1 MIVASLVCVI
11 SRIAWVNQLRYA
23 YSAGSFCLNLSLLQS
38 HLAVRCKVAH
48 VALPTSA
55 QQLLGLAALSSL
67 TSLGL
72 TLTSP
77 PAGPSE
83 RHDLLLQNI
92 ANMSHLR
99 DLALRHLTALP
110 HATTVL
116 SSLAKLQ
123 DLHITASTAVT
134 YDFQPC
140 TQLTYL
146 SFSQTCEQRAVVL
159 LPTSAMGSNASLAN
173 LKLSSICNVHN
184 LEFALQ
190 LTCLGMSSASL
201 QHSVVQWPNS
211 LPQLEEFWDLETLT
225 LGDDVVHA
233 LPAEWG
239 WYTNLMRLSLQN
251 LHVNELP
258 AWFSN
263 LQRLQ
268 ELEMNYARFQAFPA
282 SLSALEH
289 LEMLGLH
296 AYFTENVVDL
306 AALPKLTSLAFGEVL
321 REPDLSYDPIEFY
334 KVLSDEELHHL
345 KRLESACLV
354 RKVPLVRKHEGS
366 FWQDHWNFKMVD
378 TPDTD
383 IP

>member
-1 MIVASLVCVI
+1 M
-11 SRIAWVNQLRYA
+11 
-23 YSAGSFCLNLSLLQS
+23 G
-38 HLAVRCKVAH
+38 CKVAH
-48 VALPTSA
+48 IGLPTTP
-55 QQLLGLAALSSL
+55 QQLRGLAALSNL
-67 TSLGL
+67 TSLSL
-72 TLTSP
+72 TLTPP
-77 PAGPSE
+77 PAGPS
-83 RHDLLLQNI
+83 RGHDLLLKHI

-159 LPTSAMGSNASLAN
+159 LPTSAMGGHASLAN

-201 QHSVVQWPNS
+201 QHSIVEWPYN
-211 LPQLEEFWDLETLT
+211 LPQLEEFWDLEVLT
-225 LGDDVVHA
+225 LGDDAVHA

-239 WYTNLMRLSLQN
+239 CYTNLLRLCLQN
-251 LHVNELP
+251 LHVDELP

-268 ELEMNYARFQAFPA
+268 ELEMNYARFLAVPA
-282 SLSALEH
+282 SLSQLSALER

-296 AYFTENVVDL
+296 AYFSENVVDL
-306 AALPKLTSLAFGEVL
+306 AALPKLTSLAFGEML
-321 REPDLSYDPIEFY
+321 PEPDLAYDPIEFY
-334 KVLSDEELHHL
+334 KVLSDEELQHL
-345 KRLESACLV
+345 KQLESACLV
-354 RKVPLVRKHEGS
+354 RKVPLVRNHEGS
-366 FWQDHWNFKMVD
+366 FWQDHWNFKMVN
-378 TPDTD
+378 TPDTE